1 MSPSF
6 VVHRA
11 TWMRLCALSG
21 VAVALSAFLGW
32 QAGET
37 AVPAGQRLAPAKWAL
52 PTVVP
57 EDPAKDLAALT
68 ARHPWSSQF
77 GTPDAAN
84 SGANGLA
91 AAPGTP
97 APVPWRLAGI
107 IERPDGIFALI
118 ANGQP
123 GAIKFEYR
131 GVGDKLPDGST
142 LVKITA
148 DNAVTEAGGSP
159 GEQRVYWLFRRKS

>member
-11 TWMRLCALSG
+11 TWMRLCVLGG

-37 AVPAGQRLAPAKWAL
+37 AVPAGPRPAPAKWAL
-52 PTVVP
+52 PTAVP
-57 EDPAKDLAALT
+57 EDSAKDVAALT

-77 GTPDAAN
+77 GTVD
-84 SGANGLA
+84 GANGSA

-107 IERPDGIFALI
+107 VERPDGRFALI

-123 GAIKFEYR
+123 GAVKFEYHS
-131 GVGDKLPDGST
+131 VGDKLPDGST
-142 LVKITA
+142 LVEITS

-159 GEQRVYWLFRRKS
+159 GEQRVYWLFRGKS

>member
-11 TWMRLCALSG
+11 SWMRLSVLGG

-37 AVPAGQRLAPAKWAL
+37 AVPAGPRPAPAKWAL

-57 EDPAKDLAALT
+57 EDPAKDVAALT
-68 ARHPWSSQF
+68 ARHPWSSLS
-77 GTPDAAN
+77 GTADGVN
-84 SGANGLA
+84 GGATGPA
-91 AAPGTP
+91 GAPGTP

-107 IERPDGIFALI
+107 VERPDGIFALI

-123 GAIKFEYR
+123 GAITFEYR
-131 GVGDKLPDGST
+131 SIGDKLPDGST
-142 LVKITA
+142 LVKITS
-148 DNAVTEAGGSP
+148 DSAVTEAGGSP

>member
-6 VVHRA
+6 VADKA
-11 TWMRLCALSG
+11 TWMRLCMLCG

-37 AVPAGQRLAPAKWAL
+37 AVPASSRLASAKWAL

-57 EDPAKDLAALT
+57 EDPAKDVAALT

-77 GTPDAAN
+77 GATD
-84 SGANGLA
+84 GANGA
-91 AAPGTP
+91 NGPGAAPGTP

-107 IERPDGIFALI
+107 VERPDGRFVLI

-142 LVKITA
+142 LVEITS
-148 DNAVTEAGGSP
+148 DNAVTEAGGAP

>member
-6 VVHRA
+6 VVHGA
-11 TWMRLCALSG
+11 SWMRLCVLGG

-37 AVPAGQRLAPAKWAL
+37 AVPASPRPAPAKWAL
-52 PTVVP
+52 PTAVP
-57 EDPAKDLAALT
+57 EDPVKDVAALT
-68 ARHPWSSQF
+68 ARHPWS
-77 GTPDAAN
+77 GEVGAGDVAN
-84 SGANGLA
+84 GANGPTVG
-91 AAPGTP
+91 APGKP

-107 IERPDGIFALI
+107 VERPDGIFALI

-131 GVGDKLPDGST
+131 SVGDKLPDGST
-142 LVKITA
+142 LVAITS
-148 DNAVTEAGGSP
+148 DNAVTEAGEAP

>member
-1 MSPSF
+1 MISSF
-6 VVHRA
+6 VVHKA
-11 TWMRLCALSG
+11 SWMRLCVLG
-21 VAVALSAFLGW
+21 GIAVALASFLGW

-37 AVPAGQRLAPAKWAL
+37 TVSAGPPLAPAKWAL

-57 EDPAKDLAALT
+57 EDPAKDVAALT
-68 ARHPWSSQF
+68 SRHPWSTQF
-77 GTPDAAN
+77 GVPDVAN
-84 SGANGLA
+84 GGANGSA

-107 IERPDGIFALI
+107 VERPDGVFALI

-142 LVKITA
+142 LVKITS
-148 DNAVTEAGGSP
+148 DSAVTEAGSSP
-159 GEQRVYWLFRRKS
+159 SEQRVYWLFRRKS